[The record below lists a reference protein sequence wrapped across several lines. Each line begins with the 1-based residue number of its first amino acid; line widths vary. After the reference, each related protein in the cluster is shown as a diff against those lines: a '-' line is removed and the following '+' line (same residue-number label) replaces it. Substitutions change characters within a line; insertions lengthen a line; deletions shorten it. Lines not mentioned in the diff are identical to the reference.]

1 MEAPMADRANPSV
14 GADDSDL
21 AKRVDALGLH
31 IATLSEQVANLQ
43 QNLLHTICDPTAWRK
58 FEKFFCDNLIS
69 TPLFSPKEVNIILS
83 HPKTGGNALYY
94 AAERARETVACA
106 MHTHYTAPPATK
118 FATDALVERLKGQ
131 FSAEDEQ
138 DLRSLY
144 WHSEHNGQLAEFARH
159 WVQKHVK
166 TPLKAPLGDSHFV
179 KKRRA
184 DLPRTNIIIGV
195 REPLACC
202 LSGYFQVMADTSA
215 KELSNNTVKDDLMR
229 LLKRTYPVNQFHW
242 WRNQVE
248 LFFGRDLLAEKFN
261 RERGWHIYHFDEV
274 SFLVIKQEAFEHVP
288 AAMAAL
294 FDMPAELISI
304 GNENAAADK
313 EEVSRLYQRAKEGL
327 RFDEAVLDQVYQNR
341 WFKHFYNDDEEAL
354 FRGKWQA

>member
-1 MEAPMADRANPSV
+1 MKTPILDGANADPSAEN
-14 GADDSDL
+14 GEL
-21 AKRVDALGLH
+21 ARRLDALGTH
-31 IATLSEQVANLQ
+31 ITTLSEQVANLQ
-43 QNLLHTICDPTAWRK
+43 QKLLDTIYDPTTWRK
-58 FEKFFCDNLIS
+58 FEKFLCDNLIS

-106 MHTHYTAPPATK
+106 MHTHYMAPPATK

-159 WVQKHVK
+159 WVRKHVK
-166 TPLKAPLGDSHFV
+166 TPLKEPLGDSHFA

-215 KELSNNTVKDDLMR
+215 KELSNDVVKDDLLR
-229 LLKRTYPVNQFHW
+229 LLKRTHPVNQFHW
-242 WRNQVE
+242 WRNQIE
-248 LFFGRDLLAEKFN
+248 LFFGRDLLSEDFD
-261 RERGWHIYHFDEV
+261 RERGWHIYHFNEV
-274 SFLVIKQEAFEHVP
+274 SFLVIKQEAFKHVP
-288 AAMAAL
+288 AAMASL

-304 GNENAAADK
+304 GHENAAADK

-327 RFDEAVLDQVYQNR
+327 RFGQAVLDQVYQNQ
-341 WFKHFYNDDEEAL
+341 WFKHFYNEEEEAF